1 MKKLFLVTLMI
12 VVSFASFGQAEKLA
26 VPSIGGKTNGQ
37 TISKSA
43 LVSAGKI
50 TLNQSTKQVNFFMMR
65 YMNKL
70 AIVELTSNSSN
81 LTPEMKSAINTL
93 SPGSKLDFLKISC
106 VLTSNANAAPERVGQ
121 FSVTIQ

>member
-1 MKKLFLVTLMI
+1 MI

-50 TLNQSTKQVNFFMMR
+50 TLNQNTKQVSFFMMS

-70 AIVELTSNSSN
+70 AVVELTSNSAN
-81 LTPEMKSAINTL
+81 LTPEMKTAINSL
-93 SPGSKLDFLKISC
+93 PAKSKVSFLKISSTT
-106 VLTSNANAAPERVGQ
+106 VGNSNAAPERVGE
-121 FSVTIQ
+121 FHVTIQ